1 MRRIKFKAVRV
12 IGKLRVSAFAKGYY
26 YLDYPK
32 GAIVRA
38 REGTLGIAVFGRRS
52 EAVKFCRVKFGNN
65 SFEIVR
71 VLPIG
76 RGRNVKKVS
85 RSQSAYMLDIFYG
98 AVQNTQL
105 YSDSFTSM
113 LPPPGTIFYPAVEV
127 IE

>member
-1 MRRIKFKAVRV
+1 MRRVKFKAVRV
-12 IGKLRVSAFAKGYY
+12 IGKLRVSAFAEGNYN
-26 YLDYPK
+26 LDYPM

-38 REGTLGIAVFGRRS
+38 REGTLGVAVFGRRS
-52 EAVKFCRVKFGNN
+52 EAEKFCRTKFVNN

-76 RGRNVKKVS
+76 RGRTVRKVS

-98 AVQNTQL
+98 SVQNIKL

-113 LPPPGTIFYPAVEV
+113 LSPPGTIFYPAVEV
-127 IE
+127 LE